1 MQTVSSDFTARTD
14 GKVRPLSYN
23 LQMSFEK
30 SYDAGVDFF
39 TIGSSTIGGTDIIK
53 GESSVIQE
61 WDKYVYDDFTSR
73 VLSIEYER
81 IANPPT
87 NALTLATADIV
98 LDNHDDM
105 FTPGNTS
112 SPLYGYLLPK
122 RPIRISLGF
131 KGELIPVF
139 IGLTQKRPEVDESA
153 KTVKFHCL
161 DFLSYM
167 LDQPLDEE
175 AMYVD
180 MRTDEIISELLQG
193 AGVLTSQ
200 MDLDYGSVIIP
211 FAYFKKGSKRGDALQ
226 EIAEAELGN
235 LSISETGRPTFQN
248 RTNWSDNTSSW
259 TFDKTNSLERGTG
272 STDDIINVV
281 EVYSQAR
288 AVMAKQKLWEQ
299 SSAVEIKPGESVD
312 IFTDFKDDYGAL
324 PVTTMDDPE
333 YITSA
338 DTSKY
343 ATNEKSDGSGA
354 ALNTYISLDSVDL
367 FSTSAKLTFSNSHPT
382 SSIFI
387 TQLEL
392 FATPAKVQNDL
403 YIRKADDT
411 SVGVWDG
418 YQEKVYK
425 IENNYIQ
432 DETAANSIAQI
443 ILSDRAND
451 NDQLELLAKGV
462 PQLQISDVVTWDEPD
477 ETADYFVTRISG
489 VLNKSGFRQQL
500 TVSKRTIESYFR
512 IGISTIGGSDKL
524 GP

>member
-1 MQTVSSDFTARTD
+1 
-14 GKVRPLSYN
+14 
-23 LQMSFEK
+23 MSFEK
-30 SYDAGVDFF
+30 AYDAGVDFF
-39 TIGSSTIGGTDIIK
+39 TVGTSTIGGTDIIK
-53 GESSVIQE
+53 GESNVVQE
-61 WDKYVYDDFTSR
+61 WDKYTYEDFTSR

-81 IANPPT
+81 EANPPT

-98 LDNHDDM
+98 LDNHDDI
-105 FTPGNTS
+105 FTPGNTA

-139 IGLTQKRPEVDESA
+139 IGLTQKRPEVDETN

-161 DFLSYM
+161 DFLSFM

-175 AMYVD
+175 LMYVD

-211 FAYFKKGSKRGDALQ
+211 FAYFKKGSKRGDALA

-235 LSISETGRPTFQN
+235 ISISESGRPTFQN
-248 RTNWSDNTSSW
+248 RTNWNDNTTSW
-259 TFDKTNSLERGTG
+259 TFDKTNILERGTG

-288 AVMAKQKLWEQ
+288 AVMAKQKLWEL
-299 SSAVEIKPGESVD
+299 SSAQEIKAGETIE
-312 IFTDFKDDYGAL
+312 IFADFKDDYGAL
-324 PVTTMDDPE
+324 PVTTLDDPV

-343 ATNEKSDGSGA
+343 ATNQKSDGSGP
-354 ALNTYISLDSVDL
+354 ALNTYITLDSVSL
-367 FSTSAKLTFSNSHPT
+367 FSTSAKLTFTNSYTT
-382 SSIFI
+382 SVFI

-403 YIRKADDT
+403 YIRVADDT

-443 ILSDRAND
+443 ILSDRASD
-451 NDQLELLAKGV
+451 HDQLSLLAKGV
-462 PQLQISDVVTWDEPD
+462 PQLQISDVVTWDETD

-489 VLNKSGFRQQL
+489 VLNTSGFRQQL